1 MIVFRSVRYAN
12 FLAAGNA
19 PIEVPLNTHQST
31 LIVGRNGA
39 GKSTV
44 TEAITFALF
53 GRPLRSINKPKLV
66 NSINQRDCLV
76 ELDFSVGVNA
86 YKIRRGIK
94 PTIFEVYE
102 NGRLI
107 PAPAS
112 IADYQTILESNILRL
127 SFKTFQQVVILG
139 STSYVPFM
147 RLTPGARRDIIESFL
162 DIEVFSAM
170 SAMTKEEA
178 VQVKLDLE
186 KCQHTQRLLS
196 EQHKMAQSFTQ
207 HIEEQREHALNKAM
221 KALADERALIAEL
234 EQDRAD
240 HVIELAEY
248 DADKQAYDVAI
259 SKEQEY
265 VRTLDA
271 ITLRE
276 RKLKKERTFYTE
288 HDNCPTC
295 AQSITEDFKA
305 TRFDA
310 IDTKELAAAKAHAQ
324 CEALIAKYQTRKD
337 AAAARIAEAAI
348 IERKIHAIDA
358 KLPLHK
364 RRVRELEAEC
374 EVQRTPVEPA
384 EHANIDELERQIKEA
399 AAEQEVLSGKRIIID
414 AASMLLRDNGIKAR
428 VVRHYLPII
437 NRTINHY
444 LNALDFPILFE
455 LDEEFSETIKS
466 RHRDDFAYDSFSEG
480 EKKRIDLALLL
491 TWRAVARL
499 KNSAATNLLVL
510 DEVFDSS
517 LDVNGVEETTK
528 IINSME
534 ADTNVFVISHRQD
547 QLGDKFPQVIT
558 FEKVRGFSQIAT
570 S

>member
-1 MIVFRSVRYAN
+1 VRYAN

-31 LIVGRNGA
+31 LIVGRNGS

-53 GRPLRSINKPKLV
+53 GRPLRGVNKSKLV

-76 ELDFSVGVNA
+76 ELDFSVGVNT

-102 NGRLI
+102 NGKLI

-170 SAMTKEEA
+170 NAMTKEEA
-178 VQVKLDLE
+178 AQVKIDLD
-186 KCQHTQRLLS
+186 KCLHTQRLLS

-221 KALADERALIAEL
+221 QALTTERATIAAL
-234 EQDRAD
+234 EQERAD
-240 HVIELAEY
+240 HVIALSEY
-248 DADKQAYDVAI
+248 DADKEAYNVAVA
-259 SKEQEY
+259 KEQEY

-276 RKLKKERTFYTE
+276 RKLKKERTFYAD

-295 AQSITEDFKA
+295 EQSITADFKTA
-305 TRFDA
+305 RFDA
-310 IDTKELAAAKAHAQ
+310 INTKELAAMKAHAQ
-324 CEALIAKYQTRKD
+324 CEALITKYRTRKD
-337 AAAARIAEAAI
+337 AAAERITEANA

-358 KLPLHK
+358 KLPLHR

-374 EVQRTPVEPA
+374 EVQRAPVEPA
-384 EHANIDELERQIKEA
+384 EHANIDELERQIQEA
-399 AAEQEVLSGKRIIID
+399 AAEQEVLVGKRIIID

-428 VVRHYLPII
+428 IVRHYLPII

-455 LDEEFSETIKS
+455 LDEEFNETIKS

-517 LDVNGVEETTK
+517 LDAAGTEEFLK
-528 IINSME
+528 VIANLE
-534 ADTNVFVISHRQD
+534 ADTNVFTISHKTD
-547 QLGDKFPQVIT
+547 QLVDKFEHSIT
-558 FEKVRGFSQIAT
+558 FEKVRGFSQIKV
-570 S
+570 